1 MTSTQ
6 LSILYLVSVMASPP
20 ELRLRKDLMHDY
32 NPLER
37 PVERSEDPVIVTL
50 GVIFQQIIDLNEREE
65 KLEVNAWL
73 KYNWNDMKLRWDP
86 LEYENITDLR
96 HPAGTIWQPDILLY
110 NSVDSAFDSTFKVNA
125 ISYNDGSITWIPPGI
140 FKISCKID
148 IYWFPFDEQIC
159 FLKFGSWSFSGR
171 EIDLQP
177 GDFDMSDFIENG
189 EWIIIKTWEQR
200 NEKFYECCPEPYPDV
215 RFFVHLKR
223 RTLWVHIFLIEFI
236 NRFYMNIY
244 YAFNL
249 IMPCMMTLILIVLGF
264 TLSPDTCEKVGL
276 QISVSLAMC
285 IFLTVMNEMTP
296 LTSEAVP
303 LLGIFF
309 QSCMVI
315 SIAATSFTVYV
326 QAVHF
331 RSPDTQ
337 MRMNFWMRFILLEW
351 APYILRMNQPKR
363 QNTLKTIKEG
373 WKSRKNRNEDD
384 RTAFTYND
392 GHMQVLEKLGEAL
405 KNNFQSLML
414 QLKVT
419 QSSKNEHNLLQRL
432 KILDRILNHV
442 KGIREKTGDVV
453 EEKRIANEWR
463 FAAMVVDRIGLILF
477 SMVIAVTSMT
487 IALRAPYLVA

>member
-1 MTSTQ
+1 MV
-6 LSILYLVSVMASPP
+6 LLLLYLTTAVITSSP
-20 ELRLRKDLMHDY
+20 EQRLRNDLMHNY

-37 PVERSEDPVIVTL
+37 PVERSEDPVVVTL

-73 KYNWNDMKLRWDP
+73 KLTWRDMKLRWDP
-86 LEYENITDLR
+86 LEYENVTDLR
-96 HPAGTIWQPDILLY
+96 HTAGAIWQPDILLY
-110 NSVDSAFDSTFKVNA
+110 NSVDSAFDSTFKVNS

-189 EWIIIKTWEQR
+189 EWIIVKTWEQR
-200 NEKFYECCPEPYPDV
+200 NEKFYECCREPYPDV
-215 RFFVHLKR
+215 RFFIHLRR
-223 RTLWVHIFLIEFI
+223 RTL
-236 NRFYMNIY
+236 Y

-249 IMPCMMTLILIVLGF
+249 IMPCLMTLILIVLGF

-276 QISVSLAMC
+276 QISVSLAIC
-285 IFLTVMNEMTP
+285 IFLALMNGKMP

-309 QSCMVI
+309 LSCMVI
-315 SIAATSFTVYV
+315 SVAATSFTVYV

-331 RSPDTQ
+331 RNPDTQ
-337 MRMNFWMRFILLEW
+337 IRMNFWMRCILLEW
-351 APYILRMNQPKR
+351 APFILRMKHPKR
-363 QNTLKTIKEG
+363 ENTLETIKEG
-373 WKSRKNRNEDD
+373 WKDRKNRNENN
-384 RTAFTYND
+384 RTAFAYDDRRIRVIQKIDNVLRRNFHGLIFQLNFTKYGRND
-392 GHMQVLEKLGEAL
+392 R
-405 KNNFQSLML
+405 
-414 QLKVT
+414 
-419 QSSKNEHNLLQRL
+419 NLLHRL
-432 KILDRILNHV
+432 KILDRIHRHV
-442 KGIREKTGDVV
+442 KDIREKNDDII

-463 FAAMVVDRIGLILF
+463 FAAMVVDRVGLILF
-477 SMVIAVTSMT
+477 SLVIVATSLT
-487 IALRAPYLVA
+487 IAIRAPYLVA

>member
-1 MTSTQ
+1 MILLLLHVTFVTTS
-6 LSILYLVSVMASPP
+6 P
-20 ELRLRKDLMHDY
+20 ELRLRNDLMHDY

-37 PVERSEDPVIVTL
+37 PVERSEDPVVVTL

-65 KLEVNAWL
+65 KLEINAWL
-73 KYNWNDMKLRWDP
+73 KYNWKDIKLRWDP

-96 HPAGTIWQPDILLY
+96 HPAGSIWQPDILLY

-148 IYWFPFDEQIC
+148 IYWFPFDEQVC

-215 RFFVHLKR
+215 RFFIHLKR
-223 RTLWVHIFLIEFI
+223 RTL
-236 NRFYMNIY
+236 Y

-264 TLSPDTCEKVGL
+264 TLSPDTCEKIGL
-276 QISVSLAMC
+276 QISVSLAIC
-285 IFLTVMNEMTP
+285 IFMTLMNEMTP

-309 QSCMVI
+309 LSCMAI
-315 SIAATSFTVYV
+315 SVAATSFTVYV

-331 RSPDTQ
+331 RNPDTQ
-337 MRMNFWMRFILLEW
+337 MRMNFWMRYILLEW
-351 APYILRMNQPKR
+351 APFVLRMKQPKR
-363 QNTLKTIKEG
+363 ENTLETIKQG
-373 WKSRKNRNEDD
+373 WKGRKNRNEDD
-384 RTAFTYND
+384 RTAFTYDD
-392 GHMQVLEKLGEAL
+392 GHVRLKL
-405 KNNFQSLML
+405 
-414 QLKVT
+414 T
-419 QSSKNEHNLLQRL
+419 QYGKHDQHLLQRL
-432 KILDRILNHV
+432 NVLDRIHKHV
-442 KGIREKTGDVV
+442 KDIREKTDDMI

-477 SMVIAVTSMT
+477 SIVIAITSLT

>member
-1 MTSTQ
+1 M
-6 LSILYLVSVMASPP
+6 LLLLLLYLTSVASSPP
-20 ELRLRKDLMHDY
+20 ELRLRNDLMHDY

-37 PVERSEDPVIVTL
+37 PVERSEDPVVVTL
-50 GVIFQQIIDLNEREE
+50 GVVFQQIIDLNERQE

-73 KYNWNDMKLRWDP
+73 KYNWIDMKLRWDP
-86 LEYENITDLR
+86 LEYENVTDLR

-125 ISYNDGSITWIPPGI
+125 ISNNDGSITWIPPGI

-215 RFFVHLKR
+215 RFFIHLKR
-223 RTLWVHIFLIEFI
+223 RTL
-236 NRFYMNIY
+236 Y

-276 QISVSLAMC
+276 QISVSLAIC
-285 IFLTVMNEMTP
+285 IFLTLMNEMTP

-309 QSCMVI
+309 LSCMVI
-315 SIAATSFTVYV
+315 SVAATSFTVYV

-331 RSPDTQ
+331 RNPDTQ
-337 MRMNFWMRFILLEW
+337 MRMNFWMRYILLEW
-351 APYILRMNQPKR
+351 APFILRIKQPKR
-363 QNTLKTIKEG
+363 ENTLETIKQG
-373 WKSRKNRNEDD
+373 WKNRKNRNDD
-384 RTAFTYND
+384 HRTAFTYND
-392 GHMQVLEKLGEAL
+392 GHMLVIEKIGDVLRE
-405 KNNFQSLML
+405 NFQSLIF

-419 QSSKNEHNLLQRL
+419 QYEKHDQNLLQRL
-432 KILDRILNHV
+432 KMLDRIYKHV
-442 KGIREKTGDVV
+442 KDIREKTDDVI

-463 FAAMVVDRIGLILF
+463 FAAIVVDRIGLILF
-477 SMVIAVTSMT
+477 TIVIAITSLT
-487 IALRAPYLVA
+487 IAIRAPYLVA

>member
-1 MTSTQ
+1 
-6 LSILYLVSVMASPP
+6 
-20 ELRLRKDLMHDY
+20 
-32 NPLER
+32 LE
-37 PVERSEDPVIVTL
+37 I
-50 GVIFQQIIDLNEREE
+50 
-65 KLEVNAWL
+65 NAWL
-73 KYNWNDMKLRWDP
+73 KYNWRDMKLRWDP

-177 GDFDMSDFIENG
+177 GDLDMSDFIENG
-189 EWIIIKTWEQR
+189 EWIIIKTWDER
-200 NEKFYECCPEPYPDV
+200 NEKFYDCCPEPYPDV
-215 RFFVHLKR
+215 RFFIHLKR
-223 RTLWVHIFLIEFI
+223 RTL
-236 NRFYMNIY
+236 Y

-249 IMPCMMTLILIVLGF
+249 IMPCMMTLVLIILGF

-276 QISVSLAMC
+276 QISVSLAIC
-285 IFLTVMNEMTP
+285 IFLALMNEMTP

-315 SIAATSFTVYV
+315 SVAATSFTVYA

-331 RSPDTQ
+331 RNPDTQ
-337 MRMNFWMRFILLEW
+337 MRMNFWDSGKVFFALISYPDVSLRPRVLKMRYILLEW
-351 APYILRMNQPKR
+351 APYLLRMKQPKR
-363 QNTLKTIKEG
+363 ENTLQTIKQS
-373 WKSRKNRNEDD
+373 WKERRNRCEDD
-384 RTAFTYND
+384 RTAFTY
-392 GHMQVLEKLGEAL
+392 
-405 KNNFQSLML
+405 
-414 QLKVT
+414 
-419 QSSKNEHNLLQRL
+419 
-432 KILDRILNHV
+432 
-442 KGIREKTGDVV
+442 GIRERSDDLI

-477 SMVIAVTSMT
+477 SAIIAITSLT
-487 IALRAPYLVA
+487 IAARAPYLVA

>member
-1 MTSTQ
+1 MLLLLTYFTFVAA
-6 LSILYLVSVMASPP
+6 LSP
-20 ELRLRKDLMHDY
+20 ELRLRNDLMHNY

-37 PVERSEDPVIVTL
+37 PVERSDDPVVVTL
-50 GVIFQQIIDLNEREE
+50 GVIFQQIIDLNERQE
-65 KLEVNAWL
+65 KLEINAWL
-73 KYNWNDMKLRWDP
+73 KYNWKDIKLRWDP

-215 RFFVHLKR
+215 RFFIHLKR
-223 RTLWVHIFLIEFI
+223 RTL
-236 NRFYMNIY
+236 
-244 YAFNL
+244 
-249 IMPCMMTLILIVLGF
+249 
-264 TLSPDTCEKVGL
+264 PDTCEKIGL
-276 QISVSLAMC
+276 QISVSLAIC
-285 IFLTVMNEMTP
+285 IFLTLMNGMTP

-309 QSCMVI
+309 LSCMVI
-315 SIAATSFTVYV
+315 SVAATSFTVYV

-331 RSPDTQ
+331 RNPDTQ
-337 MRMNFWMRFILLEW
+337 MRMNFWMRYILLEW
-351 APYILRMNQPKR
+351 APFILRMKQPKR
-363 QNTLKTIKEG
+363 KNTLETIKQG
-373 WKSRKNRNEDD
+373 WKDRKNRNEDD
-384 RTAFTYND
+384 RTAFTYED
-392 GHMQVLEKLGEAL
+392 GHTRVIQKIGDAL
-405 KNNFQSLML
+405 RENFQGLIS

-419 QSSKNEHNLLQRL
+419 QYGKHDQHLLQSL
-432 KILDRILNHV
+432 KILDRIHKHV
-442 KGIREKTGDVV
+442 KDIREKTDDII

-463 FAAMVVDRIGLILF
+463 FAAMVVDRIGLTIF
-477 SMVIAVTSMT
+477 SVVIAITSLT

>member
-1 MTSTQ
+1 MLLLLMHFTFVAT
-6 LSILYLVSVMASPP
+6 LSP
-20 ELRLRKDLMHDY
+20 ELRLRNDLMHNY

-37 PVERSEDPVIVTL
+37 PVERSDDPVVVTL
-50 GVIFQQIIDLNEREE
+50 GVIFQQIIDLNERQE
-65 KLEVNAWL
+65 KLEINAWL
-73 KYNWNDMKLRWDP
+73 KYNWKDTKLRWDP

-177 GDFDMSDFIENG
+177 GNFDMSDFIENG
-189 EWIIIKTWEQR
+189 EWIVIKTWEQR

-215 RFFVHLKR
+215 RFFIHLKR
-223 RTLWVHIFLIEFI
+223 RTL
-236 NRFYMNIY
+236 Y

-249 IMPCMMTLILIVLGF
+249 IMPCMMTLILIILGF
-264 TLSPDTCEKVGL
+264 TLSPDTCEKIGL
-276 QISVSLAMC
+276 QISVSLAIC
-285 IFLTVMNEMTP
+285 IFLTLMNEMTP

-309 QSCMVI
+309 LSCMVI
-315 SIAATSFTVYV
+315 SVAATSFTVYV

-331 RSPDTQ
+331 RNPDTQ
-337 MRMNFWMRFILLEW
+337 MRMNFWE
-351 APYILRMNQPKR
+351 
-363 QNTLKTIKEG
+363 
-373 WKSRKNRNEDD
+373 
-384 RTAFTYND
+384 D
-392 GHMQVLEKLGEAL
+392 GHTRVIQKIGDALREK
-405 KNNFQSLML
+405 FQGLIS
-414 QLKVT
+414 QLKII
-419 QSSKNEHNLLQRL
+419 QYGKHDQHLLQRL
-432 KILDRILNHV
+432 KILDRIHKHV
-442 KGIREKTGDVV
+442 KDIRQKTDDII

-463 FAAMVVDRIGLILF
+463 FAAMVVDRIGLTIF
-477 SMVIAVTSMT
+477 SVVIAITSLT

>member
-1 MTSTQ
+1 M
-6 LSILYLVSVMASPP
+6 LLLLLYLTTSVMTLSP
-20 ELRLRKDLMHDY
+20 ELRLRNDLMHDY

-73 KYNWNDMKLRWDP
+73 KYNWKDMKLRWDP

-110 NSVDSAFDSTFKVNA
+110 NSVDSTFDSTFKVNA

-148 IYWFPFDEQIC
+148 IYWFPFDEQTC

-177 GDFDMSDFIENG
+177 GDFDMSDFLENG
-189 EWIIIKTWEQR
+189 EWIIISK

-215 RFFVHLKR
+215 RFFIHLKR
-223 RTLWVHIFLIEFI
+223 RTL
-236 NRFYMNIY
+236 Y

-276 QISVSLAMC
+276 QISVSLAIC
-285 IFLTVMNEMTP
+285 IFLKVMNGMVP

-309 QSCMVI
+309 LSCMVI
-315 SIAATSFTVYV
+315 SVAATSFTVYV

-331 RSPDTQ
+331 RKPDTQ
-337 MRMNFWMRFILLEW
+337 MRMNFWMRYILLEW
-351 APYILRMNQPKR
+351 APFILRMKQPKR
-363 QNTLKTIKEG
+363 ANTLETIKQG
-373 WKSRKNRNEDD
+373 WKDRKNRSEDG
-384 RTAFTYND
+384 RTAFTYDD
-392 GHMQVLEKLGEAL
+392 GHMQVIQKIGDVLRE
-405 KNNFQSLML
+405 NFQGLVF

-419 QSSKNEHNLLQRL
+419 HCGKNNQNLLQRL
-432 KILDRILNHV
+432 KILDRIHKHV
-442 KGIREKTGDVV
+442 KDIREKTDDII

-477 SMVIAVTSMT
+477 SLVIAITSLT